1 MKLLKFLV
9 IFFIYHK
16 VQNSYF
22 CWILNL
28 LAMLF
33 KYSDLMLVQW
43 TKVYSA
49 QGIERHLFKWAYK
62 MVNRGLAMGFQ
73 TQINNM
79 FIYRMIHKPC
89 R

>member
-33 KYSDLMLVQW
+33 KYSDMMLVQW

-49 QGIERHLFKWAYK
+49 INGNRKTFIQVGI
-62 MVNRGLAMGFQ
+62 
-73 TQINNM
+73 
-79 FIYRMIHKPC
+79 
-89 R
+89 

>member
-28 LAMLF
+28 LATLF
-33 KYSDLMLVQW
+33 KYSDMMLVQW

-49 QGIERHLFKWAYK
+49 INGNRKTFIQVGI
-62 MVNRGLAMGFQ
+62 
-73 TQINNM
+73 
-79 FIYRMIHKPC
+79 
-89 R
+89 

>member
-16 VQNSYF
+16 VQNSCF

-49 QGIERHLFKWAYK
+49 IIGNRETFIQVGI
-62 MVNRGLAMGFQ
+62 
-73 TQINNM
+73 
-79 FIYRMIHKPC
+79 
-89 R
+89 

>member
-1 MKLLKFLV
+1 MKLLRFLV

-49 QGIERHLFKWAYK
+49 INGNRKTFIQVGI
-62 MVNRGLAMGFQ
+62 
-73 TQINNM
+73 
-79 FIYRMIHKPC
+79 
-89 R
+89 

>member
-1 MKLLKFLV
+1 MKLLRFLV

-49 QGIERHLFKWAYK
+49 INGKRETFIQVGI
-62 MVNRGLAMGFQ
+62 
-73 TQINNM
+73 
-79 FIYRMIHKPC
+79 
-89 R
+89 

>member
-22 CWILNL
+22 SWILNL
-28 LAMLF
+28 LATLF

-43 TKVYSA
+43 TKVYCA
-49 QGIERHLFKWAYK
+49 INGNRKTFIQVGI
-62 MVNRGLAMGFQ
+62 
-73 TQINNM
+73 
-79 FIYRMIHKPC
+79 
-89 R
+89 

>member
-22 CWILNL
+22 SWILNL
-28 LAMLF
+28 LATLF

-49 QGIERHLFKWAYK
+49 INGNRKTFIQVGI
-62 MVNRGLAMGFQ
+62 
-73 TQINNM
+73 
-79 FIYRMIHKPC
+79 
-89 R
+89 

>member
-49 QGIERHLFKWAYK
+49 INGNRKTFIQVGI
-62 MVNRGLAMGFQ
+62 
-73 TQINNM
+73 
-79 FIYRMIHKPC
+79 
-89 R
+89 